1 MSFFVRWKFFSQ
13 NRNNLKLRKNEYPD
27 MGFDNREH
35 IGLIAREVEKV
46 FPNLVSTDQNGYQ
59 AVSYEKLTVVLL
71 EALKEQQEMIEEQQ
85 KHLEELE

>member
-1 MSFFVRWKFFSQ
+1 
-13 NRNNLKLRKNEYPD
+13 

-46 FPNLVSTDQNGYQ
+46 FPDLVSTDQNGYQ